1 MVTELER
8 VESFEVPDEWQLEGY
23 PTLDDIP
30 EFSDIEVLTDAR
42 VTAIF
47 GEKGSGKSAL
57 MAWLL
62 EGARLR
68 HNRQIY
74 FFPKKYA
81 FHEGSPL
88 EIEDLAS
95 LSQKFNRAA
104 IGIDEFQ
111 QVFNKFRSATYA
123 NRTIASW
130 LQQVR
135 KRGIEL
141 IITSN
146 DPNQIDEAFL
156 DQVTLHIWCSMY
168 EDKRC
173 KRYKYHLKDCRDTLL
188 FRVVD
193 THTRHGKTTMY
204 WDGRRR
210 KTYRLKRAI
219 RLYKLYD
226 TFATVD
232 NLEIAGQTK
241 EAIMEGYE
249 DGKSNLPYQDFLNL
263 MAASIIPNLV
273 ERGITILYPEK
284 FSEALAENEDDD
296 GNPDPIIASAGRIGR
311 ACKAL
316 GLLSKRGSGGN
327 AWKLPDQDELQRWR
341 SGMG

>member
-1 MVTELER
+1 MTKEIER
-8 VESFEVPDEWQLEGY
+8 VESFEVPDEWTLVGF
-23 PTLDDIP
+23 PTMEDIP
-30 EFSDIEVLTDAR
+30 EFSDIEVITEAR
-42 VTAIF
+42 VTSIF

-68 HNRQIY
+68 HNRPVYY
-74 FFPKKYA
+74 FPEKYA
-81 FHEGSPL
+81 FHEGKPL
-88 EIEDLAS
+88 QIEDLAS
-95 LSQKFNRAA
+95 LNEKFNRAA

-111 QVFNKFRSATYA
+111 QVFNKFRSATYG

-141 IITSN
+141 IVTSN
-146 DPNQIDEAFL
+146 SPDQIDEAFL
-156 DQVTLHIWCSMY
+156 DQVTLHIWCSLY
-168 EDKRC
+168 EDPRC
-173 KRYKYHLKDCRDTLL
+173 KEYKYHLKDCRDTLS

-193 THTRHGKTTMY
+193 THARHGKTSMY

-219 RLYKLYD
+219 RLYKLYN

-232 NLEIAGQTK
+232 NLEIAGQSK

-249 DGKSNLPYQDFLNL
+249 DNQSNLTYKEFVNM
-263 MAASIIPNLV
+263 MANSIIPNLV
-273 ERGITILYPEK
+273 DRGIEVIYPEK
-284 FSEALAENEDDD
+284 FSESLKDNVDDD
-296 GNPDPIIASAGRIGR
+296 GKPDPIIASSGRIGR

-316 GLLSKRGSGGN
+316 GLIAKRGSGGN
-327 AWKLPDQDELQRWR
+327 AWHLPTADGLQGWM

>member
-1 MVTELER
+1 MVTELAR
-8 VESFEVPDEWQLEGY
+8 VESFDVPDEWELEGY
-23 PTLDDIP
+23 PTLEDIP
-30 EFSDIEVLTDAR
+30 EFSDIEVITDAR

-62 EGARLR
+62 EGSRLR
-68 HNRQIY
+68 HNRQIFY
-74 FFPKKYA
+74 FPKKYA
-81 FHEGSPL
+81 FHIGKPL

-95 LSQKFNRAA
+95 LSDEFNHAA
-104 IGIDEFQ
+104 IGIDEWQ

-123 NRTIASW
+123 NRTIAAW
-130 LQQVR
+130 LQQIR

-173 KRYKYHLKDCRDTLL
+173 KQYKYHLKDCRDSLS

-193 THTRHGKTTMY
+193 THTRHGKTSLY
-204 WDGRRR
+204 WDGRKR
-210 KTYRLKRAI
+210 KTYRLRRAI

-232 NLEIAGQTK
+232 NLEIAGQSK
-241 EAIMEGYE
+241 EAIMENYE
-249 DGKSNLPYQDFLNL
+249 DSKSNMSYKEFVNL
-263 MAASIIPNLV
+263 MAVSIIPNLV
-273 ERGITILYPEK
+273 DRGVSILYPEK
-284 FSEALAENEDDD
+284 FSESLAENQADD

-311 ACKAL
+311 ACKSL
-316 GLLSKRGSGGN
+316 GLISKRGSGGN
-327 AWKLPDQDELQRWR
+327 AWILPDVDEIGRWM